1 VKSERRE
8 PYAKLLSMK
17 GLAVMI
23 VSTVLLGC
31 TTSRQANRPYHMS
44 EAEWASAQNLLRSH
58 PGGRLAVDSD
68 SKNAP
73 AIKRLRDSVPSFEPY
88 FTAGAAHPEN
98 PDFALVLLKAGQFKV
113 FYFRA
118 IGSGYQA
125 PQEVATVDWLND
137 GRVQLEGDTLNIAP
151 FESDEIFR
159 FGWDTTKK
167 QLDLVSDSA
176 Q

>member
-1 VKSERRE
+1 MPRAH
-8 PYAKLLSMK
+8 YAKLLSMK
-17 GLAVMI
+17 RLAVMI
-23 VSTVLLGC
+23 ASMVLIAC
-31 TTSRQANRPYHMS
+31 ATSHQATRPCHMS
-44 EAEWASAQNLLRSH
+44 ETQWTNAQNVLRSH
-58 PGGRLAVDSD
+58 PGWRLAVDSD

-88 FTAGAAHPEN
+88 FASGAAHPEN
-98 PDFALVLLKAGQFKV
+98 PDFAFVLLEDGQFKV

-137 GRVQLEGDTLNIAP
+137 GRVHLEGDTLNIAP

-159 FGWDTTKK
+159 FGWDTTKR
-167 QLDLVSDSA
+167 QLELVPDSA